1 MFVVAE
7 KNKGGR
13 PYIGPEIKTR
23 VPEDTEQLIKH
34 EAEERGISISAV
46 TSELIHLGLKARKE
60 GRK

>member
-1 MFVVAE
+1 MAE

-13 PYIGPEIKTR
+13 PYIGPVVRARIPDDVERMIR
-23 VPEDTEQLIKH
+23 D